1 MEMLAKFIR
10 MRTARSAATAS
21 HPCVERPTEGINQYQ
36 EQSFSQKEKPRR
48 KLLPGVFFAYFL
60 FVKEGRVFR
69 FSCCCPEFCKKSN
82 LRWRLAGNLAPC
94 SCAGAVEYI
103 VHSCPVLIAKH
114 DLPPQ
119 SIHRLDQT
127 RTGLVD
133 KSQLM

>member
-1 MEMLAKFIR
+1 MKTQTFEILPVSPEEWAICRELAL
-10 MRTARSAATAS
+10 
-21 HPCVERPTEGINQYQ
+21 E
-36 EQSFSQKEKPRR
+36 
-48 KLLPGVFFAYFL
+48 
-60 FVKEGRVFR
+60 
-69 FSCCCPEFCKKSN
+69 
-82 LRWRLAGNLAPC
+82 LAGNLAPC

-103 VHSCPVLIAKH
+103 VHSCTVLVAKH